1 MPFCALTEEEATT
14 LDPVL
19 QLPVDEIASDDG
31 TSMEQLDM
39 GNCH

>member
-1 MPFCALTEEEATT
+1 MPVCALTEGDSTT
-14 LDPVL
+14 LDPAL

-31 TSMEQLDM
+31 MSMEQLDM